1 MYSDLSR
8 KKKIHITVRRE
19 LAIVKVVDVDDKY
32 SKKFICYSREIQYC
46 KYDNHYDNHFI
57 LG

>member
-8 KKKIHITVRRE
+8 KKKNPHNCRE
-19 LAIVKVVDVDDKY
+19 LAIVKVVDVDGKY